1 MNKKQEVFNVFL
13 LTLLLGWFYS
23 GAVWLLLG
31 LTKIEDH
38 LEEPWPL
45 LIAVV
50 LGHSLTAAQATWV
63 ALEEFD

>member
-1 MNKKQEVFNVFL
+1 MNKKKEVFHVFF

-31 LTKIEDH
+31 LTKINDH
-38 LEEPWPL
+38 LEEPWQL
-45 LIAVV
+45 LIAVA

-63 ALEEFD
+63 AFEDFD